1 MFRIV
6 DRFPSIRVKLSRFQ
20 RMSNLERR
28 STLESQIKHLIWW
41 MHPSGWAA
49 KLNER
54 EWKRVSERSN
64 FVLVNGVETYVVR
77 SGDTPIGR
85 ELFIRG
91 SFDFDKFEDVLA
103 FLGVSRLD
111 LLIDVG
117 ANVGSICLPA
127 LNRGLANKAI
137 AVEPDPI
144 NFRLLQVNALL
155 NRLEGN
161 IEMHNVA
168 AAEANLQLAIAQ
180 YGVNSGDIRVVAESD
195 HILGDR
201 IGVVTGSPLDSLVS
215 LDAGLTNLLWID
227 VQGYEYQVLQGFQ
240 AGLSVLPQIVMELWP
255 KGLSFHSSRD
265 DLMDLLW
272 NSGYRQFIDINAS
285 EKAWQPII
293 ELNDLYFRL
302 EALEEFTDVLLTK

>member
-6 DRFPSIRVKLSRFQ
+6 ERLRSIRVRLSRFH

-28 STLESQIKHLIWW
+28 SSLELHLKNLTWW
-41 MHPSGWAA
+41 MRLSGWAP
-49 KLNER
+49 KLDAR
-54 EWKRVSERSN
+54 AWARASGRGD
-64 FVLVNGVETYVVR
+64 FVLANGVETYVLR

-85 ELFIRG
+85 DLFIKG
-91 SFDFDKFEDVLA
+91 SFDFHKFEEVLA
-103 FLGVSRLD
+103 LLGVSRLD

-127 LNRGLANKAI
+127 LNRGLVTEVI

-155 NRLEGN
+155 NRLESN

-168 AAEANLQLAIAQ
+168 AAEADLRLSIAQ
-180 YGVNSGDIRVVAESD
+180 YGVNSGDIRVVAESSD
-195 HILGDR
+195 ISGDR
-201 IGVVTGSPLDSLVS
+201 IGVVTGKPLDALVS
-215 LDAGLTNLLWID
+215 LDTGLTNLLWID

-240 AGLSVLPQIVMELWP
+240 AGLSSLLPIVMELWP
-255 KGLSFHSSRD
+255 EGLSLHSTRGG
-265 DLMDLLW
+265 LMDLLW
-272 NSGYRQFIDINAS
+272 NSGYRQFLDINAR

-293 ELNDLYFRL
+293 ELEDLYCRL
-302 EALEEFTDVLLTK
+302 EALEDFTDVLLTK